1 LGRQAS
7 PTVSEREDS
16 MDAIEGLLKGPFLYL
31 LITWGVVTAIFLMLV
46 IWRSLLTSHEDDQIF
61 LDAAE
66 EHMARE
72 QRELVTKINKLSSP
86 ILTSGIMAGVLLLA
100 IAGIFVY
107 NGLKNF

>member
-1 LGRQAS
+1 
-7 PTVSEREDS
+7 
-16 MDAIEGLLKGPFLYL
+16 MDAIAEMLKGPFLYL
-31 LITWGVVTAIFLMLV
+31 LITWGIVTGIFLVLI
-46 IWRSLLTSHEDDQIF
+46 IWRSVLSSHEDDQIF

-72 QRELVTKINKLSSP
+72 QRELVKKINKLSRP
-86 ILTSGIMAGVLLLA
+86 IMTSGIMAGVLLLA

>member
-1 LGRQAS
+1 
-7 PTVSEREDS
+7 

>member
-1 LGRQAS
+1 
-7 PTVSEREDS
+7 

-31 LITWGVVTAIFLMLV
+31 LITWGVVTAIFLMLI
-46 IWRSLLTSHEDDQIF
+46 IWRSLLASHEDDQIF

-66 EHMARE
+66 EHMAKE

>member
-1 LGRQAS
+1 M
-7 PTVSEREDS
+7 E
-16 MDAIEGLLKGPFLYL
+16 AIADMLRGPFMYL
-31 LITWGVVTAIFLMLV
+31 LIAWGIVTAVFLVLI
-46 IWRSLLTSHEDDQIF
+46 IWRSVLSSHEDDQIF

-72 QRELVTKINKLSSP
+72 QRELLTKINKLSRP
-86 ILTSGIMAGVLLLA
+86 IMTSGIMAGVLLLA

>member
-1 LGRQAS
+1 
-7 PTVSEREDS
+7 
-16 MDAIEGLLKGPFLYL
+16 MDAIEALLKGPFLYL
-31 LITWGVVTAIFLMLV
+31 LITWGVVTAIFLLLV
-46 IWRSLLTSHEDDQIF
+46 IWRSVLASHEDDQIF

-66 EHMARE
+66 EHMAKE